1 MLVKLTDTDG
11 DATLIN
17 IDQIITVT
25 ECYKVED
32 ENYFRTDTRFVHL
45 PNRRMEVKE
54 TVEQIQELCNSL
66 EMLCYGK
73 EHD

>member
-11 DATLIN
+11 DAALIN
-17 IDQIITVT
+17 IEQIIAVT
-25 ECYKVED
+25 ECYKVKD
-32 ENYFRTDTRFVHL
+32 GNLFRTDTRFVHL
-45 PNRRMEVKE
+45 PNGPMKVKE

-66 EMLCYGK
+66 EMLCYGE

>member
-1 MLVKLTDTDG
+1 MLVKLTDKDG

-17 IDQIITVT
+17 IEQITVVA

-32 ENYFRTDTRFVHL
+32 GNRFRTNTRFVHL
-45 PNRRMEVKE
+45 PDGRMEVKE

>member
-11 DATLIN
+11 DAALIN
-17 IDQIITVT
+17 IEQIIEVT

-32 ENYFRTDTRFVHL
+32 GNRFRNDTRFVHM
-45 PNRRMEVKE
+45 PNGRTEVKE

-73 EHD
+73 END

>member
-17 IDQIITVT
+17 IEQITEVT

-32 ENYFRTDTRFVHL
+32 ENRFRNGTRFVHL
-45 PNRRMEVKE
+45 PNGRTEVKE
-54 TVEQIQELCNSL
+54 TVEQIQELCNAL

-73 EHD
+73 END